1 MFTICDLN
9 MPLAYLSDL
18 LDELNSVNTSLWGG
32 HNRLWLSDK
41 LKLLIK
47 EEYLWQSKLG
57 NAELNVAYFE
67 ALYWEQ

>member
-18 LDELNSVNTSLWGG
+18 LDELNSLNTSLWGG
-32 HNRLWLSDK
+32 DNRLWLSDK

-57 NAELNVAYFE
+57 NAKLNVVYFE